1 MRKSDKAF
9 LLRMIKYGE
18 TSAVLDFFTAS
29 SGRIQLMGKGVM
41 NQKKRQNLFLLSEN
55 DIEYGESRNPESL
68 GNSYS
73 ITPITI
79 CSEAYSNPVIAGL
92 LLFVAEFFAHNTE
105 NNHKDDA
112 LYSLLKWS
120 VERLDSK
127 ENIKY
132 FPQEFLHHW
141 GIINGSDWDVMWNE
155 ALMLNKS
162 REFHFELYTKDG
174 VDFSCLKNKES
185 RWWAFQLTLQILK
198 TYDLIKTT
206 DYRAID
212 ALHFTK

>member
-18 TSAVLDFFTAS
+18 TSAVLDFFTES

-55 DIEYGESRNPESL
+55 EIEFGESRNPDSL

-73 ITPITI
+73 IVPTYI
-79 CSEAYSNPVIAGL
+79 CREAYSNPIIANL
-92 LLFVAEFFAHNTE
+92 LLFVAEFYVQNTD

-112 LYSLLKWS
+112 LYRLLKWS
-120 VERLDSK
+120 VERLESK
-127 ENIKY
+127 ANIKY

-141 GIINGSDWDVMWNE
+141 GIINGSDWDVMWAE
-155 ALMLNKS
+155 ALMLNKN
-162 REFHFELYTKDG
+162 RDFHFELY
-174 VDFSCLKNKES
+174 VENQADFTCLSSKES
-185 RWWAFQLTLQILK
+185 RWWAFDLTLQILK
-198 TYDLIKTT
+198 SYDLIKTT
-206 DYRAID
+206 EYRAID
-212 ALHFTK
+212 ALHFKK